1 MAKSNFTNIKGDASI
16 IAAAGLEAKSNVQAD
31 VSKTVSGFV
40 ESYGELMQ
48 AFSNNAEKQT
58 ELLMGTYGDIKKT
71 LPKLKD
77 ELEKLE
83 GQGVGA
89 DFEAE
94 IQGLRDE
101 LAAIPIGFKNK
112 GKRQELLSKINKRIA
127 GVKKE
132 GEKINSV
139 IEKFD
144 SNLIDPNMGDQ
155 ELYSLVQNAVKYTA
169 GDKANVDESFK
180 ISSEDGQTYFSM
192 TIDGKEVKKSIGEV
206 DEQLDASI
214 PDASAIIAA
223 NEVLVTGQ
231 DAAKGHANNPKLTF
245 EDIRADLVGRFVDIF
260 NDYKN
265 PKSYGSIINHRLN
278 GQERSLVKDLA
289 TEGSDISKNI
299 YEALE
304 KLYPE
309 ADTDGKKGISAKE
322 AQAYLNVD
330 NYEAFVN
337 EIKNPSAENK
347 QKIYKIVANSLADN
361 EAKKAYDY
369 GINLNFKQKDK
380 DKDDETSSIFDPNSF
395 AYFTPTIN
403 GKTQSFSKKGTV
415 LEKDRQ
421 KVVDIVLN
429 NKGDKFYGAYGDYTW
444 NPKENIWT
452 VGDEEISTYDLMNK
466 EEIFAPGQAF
476 ENSLFEEEE
485 KKTYSERFK
494 VEDFIENYG
503 GGDNVED
510 RQDFKNR
517 INNIKTAFDNKN
529 KKTKGADISIKDD
542 GRFIIVTGPDGVSEK
557 FQYKQFGSNAF
568 MLTGRNTA
576 DRLKA
581 RAIFKDLITAVNK
594 ALGVK
599 SDLPTNTDD

>member
-1 MAKSNFTNIKGDASI
+1 MAKSNFTNIKGDASV
-16 IAAAGLEAKSNVQAD
+16 IAAAGLEARSNTQVD

-48 AFSNNAEKQT
+48 AFSDNAEKQT

-83 GQGVGA
+83 GQGMGG

-101 LAAIPIGFKNK
+101 LAAIPVGFKHK
-112 GKRQELLSKINKRIA
+112 GKRQELLNKINKRIA
-127 GVKKE
+127 GVQKE

-144 SNLIDPNMGDQ
+144 SNLVDPNMGDQ
-155 ELYSLVQNAVKYTA
+155 ELYSLIQNAVKYTA
-169 GDKANVDESFK
+169 GDKENVDESFK

-192 TIDGKEVKKSIGEV
+192 TIDGKEVKKSISEV
-206 DEQLDASI
+206 DEQLDGSI

-265 PKSYGSIINHRLN
+265 PKSYGSIINQRLN

-322 AQAYLNVD
+322 AQAYLNVN

-369 GINLNFKQKDK
+369 GINLNFKQKEK
-380 DKDDETSSIFDPNSF
+380 NKENEKAGSIFDPNSF

-403 GKTQSFSKKGTV
+403 GKTRSFSKKGTV
-415 LEKDRQ
+415 LEQDRQ

-452 VGDEEISTYDLMNK
+452 VGDEEISTFDLMNK

-494 VEDFIENYG
+494 VEDYSDMEG
-503 GGDNVED
+503 GVSNL
-510 RQDFKNR
+510 FNA
-517 INNIKTAFDNKN
+517 INTAFDNKN
-529 KKTKGADISIKDD
+529 KKTKGADLKIRRGGLGGNTITL
-542 GRFIIVTGPDGVSEK
+542 IGPDGNEIKFKFNNTGGFKLQSRNEK
-557 FQYKQFGSNAF
+557 TKKEGQ
-568 MLTGRNTA
+568 LI
-576 DRLKA
+576 LE
-581 RAIFKDLITAVNK
+581 DLIKTVNQY
-594 ALGVK
+594 LGIK

>member
-347 QKIYKIVANSLADN
+347 QKIYKRVANSLADN